1 MPKGDDGMLDKLGS
15 RVERV
20 EGGGFD
26 SRVDCVECVEV
37 LDRINR
43 IEKWS
48 VWRGW
53 WNAGD

>member
-1 MPKGDDGMLDKLGS
+1 MNS

-26 SRVDCVECVEV
+26 GRVDCVECVEV

-43 IEKWS
+43 IDRIDWMRDK
-48 VWRGW
+48 
-53 WNAGD
+53 